1 MTEAEARRAQFEA
14 LSDGMRNKKIGIA
27 VNAASGA
34 YTGFS
39 IGGPIG
45 AGIGAALGGLIGWWG
60 MKTYRARVY
69 AELEAAGLIKKRR
82 TSGRSTLYRMISDEP
97 GFLRFP
103 HSETVGYAVI
113 EVLEKYK
120 PHMSQEEI
128 NREAYAVAKTF
139 HEFRRELPDIPIEIG
154 AEVILMLN
162 GIRRNPDTG
171 EYEQFEFELPEDEPV
186 VVEPERRITKPG
198 GQIDTETL
206 AWLLAGVVVLAVIL
220 QRSR

>member
-45 AGIGAALGGLIGWWG
+45 AGIGAALGGLIGYWS
-60 MKTYRARVY
+60 MKSYRARVY
-69 AELEAAGLIKKRR
+69 AELEAAGLIRKRR
-82 TSGRSTLYRMISDEP
+82 TSSRSTLYRMISDEP

-103 HSETVGYAVI
+103 YSETVGYAVI
-113 EVLEKYK
+113 AVLEKYK
-120 PHMSQEEI
+120 PGMSKEEI

-139 HEFRRELPDIPIEIG
+139 HEFRRSLPDIPIEIA
-154 AEVILMLN
+154 AETILMLN
-162 GIRRNPDTG
+162 GIRRSPETG
-171 EYEQFEFELPEDEPV
+171 EYEPFELVFPEDEPV
-186 VVEPERRITKPG
+186 VEPEPITKPG